1 MDFDN
6 EVTRFE
12 STIGSDLLN
21 KGFGF
26 LSKQKINNTQ
36 ILAARDGVVGAGKLI
51 GVDLA
56 KYLKFKPWGA
66 VNLAAKVNVVMASL
80 GLVMEAWDSYKKA
93 KAESEFKELVLDI
106 TGNLETQR
114 EGLLDS
120 LKSVDFIDTL
130 FPDFKTLK
138 QRFSDVE
145 AANNETVKRKEA
157 FDLWQKEGALIE
169 GEYRVLESSTAS

>member
-1 MDFDN
+1 M
-6 EVTRFE
+6 TST

-93 KAESEFKELVLDI
+93 QAEKDFRDLVAEI
-106 TGNLETQR
+106 VQNLETQR
-114 EGLLDS
+114 AGLLES
-120 LKSVDFIDTL
+120 LKSTDFIDTL
-130 FPDFKTLK
+130 FPDYKLLK
-138 QRFSDVE
+138 QRFEEID
-145 AANNETVKRKEA
+145 AANNDTAQRKKA
-157 FDLWQKEGALIE
+157 FDLWRQKGELIE
-169 GEYRVLESSTAS
+169 GEYKVLDKAY